1 MATLF
6 NVFFQKHPFSP
17 LHTFFLFCPEEKN
30 IGKGGCT
37 SRYGGRKQ
45 NLWDPLLAQQQNLEF
60 RIQVNIAPYRYYQC
74 RALNLVN
81 PGQVAM

>member
-6 NVFFQKHPFSP
+6 TVFSKNILSAHCTP
-17 LHTFFLFCPEEKN
+17 FFLFCPEEKN

-60 RIQVNIAPYRYYQC
+60 RIQVNIAPIGTTSVGP
-74 RALNLVN
+74 A
-81 PGQVAM
+81 G